1 METAILPTPTPTR
14 PPPIVDDTN
23 IKKVKLTNNVGFG
36 MGYYSE
42 NQNKN
47 NSDLFDEDGSLKAKL
62 PKTRGGLRETR
73 QALQSYQKKNKQ
85 SKSNSNLNGLT
96 GEQSVQKK
104 TRKHRIV
111 KPIGKPIASS
121 SLPPT
126 STTSTQQ
133 DEIKSS
139 PEKGMKLKIQVGGNS
154 GIRSLDGKDFSS
166 RIASSSKIKTN
177 KKKRVRFHLENE
189 TMSISPIRDIKR
201 KMRLQMVR
209 GGRNRKTHSNRGT
222 QSYLNHSRRTMKLKI
237 VPLSGNSGNSTETST
252 INQTGS
258 SQETLSSSPENTS
271 NENVEGLQ
279 SELLETSQ
287 TIPVGLSLSDT
298 TPESLRNDL
307 LQLSGGIRN
316 IRRVP

>member
-1 METAILPTPTPTR
+1 
-14 PPPIVDDTN
+14 
-23 IKKVKLTNNVGFG
+23 LTNNGGFG

-47 NSDLFDEDGSLKAKL
+47 NPDLFDEDGSLKAKI
-62 PKTRGGLRETR
+62 PKTRGDLRETR
-73 QALQSYQKKNKQ
+73 QALQAYQKKNKQ
-85 SKSNSNLNGLT
+85 SKSKSNSNSNSNSNFNYNLNGLT

-126 STTSTQQ
+126 STTSIQQ

-139 PEKGMKLKIQVGGNS
+139 PGKGMRLKIQVGGNS

-209 GGRNRKTHSNRGT
+209 GGRNRKTHSNRGI
-222 QSYLNHSRRTMKLKI
+222 QSYLNHSKRTMKLKI
-237 VPLSGNSGNSTETST
+237 VSLSGNSTGTPT
-252 INQTGS
+252 INQSGS

-298 TPESLRNDL
+298 TPETLRNDL